1 MNSGRAFFKKHGYI
15 RILLIM
21 SAIVLMLVGIF
32 SVFLSYTFSNYAVEE
47 ISKVNKQELH
57 HTVANAEFLLEKLRA
72 YAITL
77 YEDPDIRA
85 WLAAQ
90 TDTPLLFIN
99 ATHRLSKFLPME
111 PLIKRVCLVNMRNR
125 ALYDSTTGLCSFDTL
140 ADQGLLALL
149 TQARP
154 TLKVI
159 HHSFDGEVQLVMIA
173 PASPVPQDYNGYI
186 VLTLDSDVFKTY
198 MTQNN
203 NNPNVQTFILA
214 DGTIPLTETIED
226 ETIAALNN
234 KTHIRTAD
242 GGYELTLGNEKWLT
256 HSEPL
261 KKQEWDF
268 YRLMRLEDINQ
279 NTIDFRNVLLI
290 SLFSMLAL
298 ILVMLIWYSRRTL
311 KPLGG
316 LAQQVQDLMTGDI
329 SSDAKKD
336 RTLPEYGV
344 IAHGIEALQS
354 KVASLDMHKGLI
366 TADYIRQWILQG
378 HMTYTIQTYLQKET
392 SLLSY
397 RFIHLAVFRL
407 ESFEH
412 LRESYDFASIKRIK
426 QSVGALAKEHLLFAG
441 GWPSE
446 SIDMGTDCIV
456 MLIGS
461 DDDVLKPLKDA
472 ISAICALCEKRYMGS
487 LRLAVAISGAKRKG
501 DDLKQT
507 YDSIYE
513 ISMLKF
519 IWGEEKV
526 YEEAD
531 YEIYMQ
537 SVQVLPNDNNLDE
550 IIKDIRVGDLDKA
563 FSRLD
568 SIISQMQVM
577 TYASCKFYLTLCIYT
592 IFKAFSRHTSLRDF
606 VGIQR
611 QLEMFNSL
619 SDAAAWLQTEIMKI
633 SGSIGLL
640 KKTGRREEA
649 MLEIIEYVETNL
661 QNPMLTLDDIADHVS
676 LSVRYIRQLFKDAF
690 GTTLSEYI
698 LEKRIARVTD
708 LLETTDWPVSD
719 IAEHAGFISKSHF
732 FTVFKKTTG
741 VTPNQYRQAPKRS
754 VPAAKDEPEA

>member
-1 MNSGRAFFKKHGYI
+1 MSGGRVILKKHSYI
-15 RILLIM
+15 RVLLVM
-21 SAIVLMLVGIF
+21 SAIALLLVAVF
-32 SVFLSYTFSNYAVEE
+32 SVFLSYTFSNYTVEE
-47 ISKVNKQELH
+47 ISKVNNQELH
-57 HTVANAEFLLEKLRA
+57 HTVTNAEFLLEKLRA
-72 YAITL
+72 YAITI

-85 WLAAQ
+85 WIAAR

-111 PLIKRVCLVNMRNR
+111 PLIERACLVNVRNR
-125 ALYDSTTGLCSFDTL
+125 LIYDSTTGLCAFDTL

-149 TQARP
+149 TEPRP

-159 HHSFDGEVQLVMIA
+159 HHTFDGETQLVMIA
-173 PASPVPQDYNGYI
+173 PAAPTRQDYNGYI
-186 VLTLDSDVFKTY
+186 VLMLDSEVFKAY

-203 NNPNVQTFILA
+203 NNPNIKTLILA
-214 DGTIPLTETIED
+214 DGAIPLTENAD
-226 ETIAALNN
+226 AETIAALCD
-234 KTHIRTAD
+234 KTHPRTAD
-242 GGYELTLGNEKWLT
+242 GGYEITLGNEKWLT
-256 HSEPL
+256 HNEHL

-268 YRLMRLEDINQ
+268 YRLIRLEDINQ
-279 NTIDFRNVLLI
+279 NTIDFRNLLLV
-290 SLFSMLAL
+290 SLFSMLVL
-298 ILVMLIWYSRRTL
+298 ILIMLIWYSRRTL

-316 LAQQVQDLMTGDI
+316 LAQQVQDLVTGDMPN
-329 SSDAKKD
+329 SAKKD
-336 RTLPEYGV
+336 HALPEYGV

-354 KVASLDMHKGLI
+354 KVASLDMHRGLI
-366 TADYIRQWILQG
+366 TADYVRQWILQG
-378 HMTYTIQTYLQKET
+378 HMTYTIQAYLQKET
-392 SLLSY
+392 ALLSC

-407 ESFEH
+407 ESYEH
-412 LRESYDFASIKRIK
+412 LWEMYDFASIKRIK
-426 QSVGALAKEHLLFAG
+426 QGVGALAKEQLLFSG

-446 SIDMGTDCIV
+446 AIDMGTDCVV

-461 DDDVLKPLKDA
+461 NDDVLEPLKDA
-472 ISAICALCEKRYMGS
+472 LSAASSLLEKRYMGS
-487 LRLAVAISGAKRKG
+487 LRLAVAISGAKRKE

-526 YEEAD
+526 YEETD
-531 YEIYMQ
+531 YEVYMQ

-550 IIKDIRVGDLDKA
+550 IIKDMRVGDLDKA

-568 SIISQMQVM
+568 SLISQMQVM

-619 SDAAAWLQTEIMKI
+619 NDAAAWLQTEIMKI
-633 SGSIGLL
+633 SDSIGLL

-649 MLEIIEYVETNL
+649 MLEIIEYVENNL

-690 GTTLSEYI
+690 GTTLSDYI

-708 LLETTDWPVSD
+708 LLQTTDWPVSD

-732 FTVFKKTTG
+732 FTVFKKSTG

-754 VPAAKDEPEA
+754 ATAAENEPEA